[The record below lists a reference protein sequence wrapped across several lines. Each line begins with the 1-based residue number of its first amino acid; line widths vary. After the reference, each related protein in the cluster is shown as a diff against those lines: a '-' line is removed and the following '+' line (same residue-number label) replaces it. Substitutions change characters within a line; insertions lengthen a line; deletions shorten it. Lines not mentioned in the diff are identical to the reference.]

1 MSTLSVF
8 FAIHYFV
15 LCECFTY
22 CAVHKFSNTDILRIL
37 ILNSNLFLNV
47 LFLFGSFLSY
57 SFSLCHSA
65 IWRLGDPWIS
75 FQWCRAVP
83 SHLGPPR
90 VRRPITCGKEECQGS
105 GIKEESHLILCHP
118 VPVKESKLQLDVSK
132 SIV

>member
-1 MSTLSVF
+1 MFPRIKF
-8 FAIHYFV
+8 FCVSISHIVQYINFPILLFYGFSIAI
-15 LCECFTY
+15 CFSM
-22 CAVHKFSNTDILRIL
+22 C
-37 ILNSNLFLNV
+37 NSCLEP
-47 LFLFGSFLSY
+47 FLSY

-90 VRRPITCGKEECQGS
+90 VRRPITCTKEECQGS